1 MVRLKREM
9 VGLDWDPDR
18 RVPGWIEQSRFR
30 RSMDAEVIAEL
41 SAMEWKNGGRVL
53 AVGVAEDVLLW
64 LLQEASHVTVVE
76 PVPAI
81 AQRLQAA
88 IQGRADIR
96 SLTWHAKA
104 YGAISFEAN
113 TFDLT
118 VLLDEFNHYA
128 DPVNC
133 GRKAARELRIGGRL
147 LSRATLRPPGGEPDG
162 WAMDFEAFQAGTE
175 GVLLVDRVDRH
186 GVATAAVAGHFAG
199 MLPGIRS
206 LGRALLPAARR
217 VDAKLE
223 ERVFAE
229 RPALAWVEGTKALA
243 LGRVFRPGQDPPA

>member
-1 MVRLKREM
+1 
-9 VGLDWDPDR
+9 
-18 RVPGWIEQSRFR
+18 
-30 RSMDAEVIAEL
+30 
-41 SAMEWKNGGRVL
+41 
-53 AVGVAEDVLLW
+53 VAEDVLLW

-76 PVPAI
+76 PIPAV

-88 IQGRADIR
+88 VQGRADVR
-96 SLTWHAKA
+96 SITWHAKP

-118 VLLDEFNHYA
+118 VLLDEFNRYE

-133 GRKAARELRIGGRL
+133 GRKAGRELRIGGRL
-147 LSRATLRPPGGEPDG
+147 LARATLIPPGAEPDG
-162 WAMDFEAFQAGTE
+162 WSMDMEGFLAGTE

-186 GVATAAVAGHFAG
+186 GVATAAVAGHFGG

-217 VDAKLE
+217 VDARLS
-223 ERVFAE
+223 ERVFSE
-229 RPALAWVEGTKALA
+229 KSSLAWIEGTKALA
-243 LGRVFRPGQDPPA
+243 LGRVFRPGEDSL